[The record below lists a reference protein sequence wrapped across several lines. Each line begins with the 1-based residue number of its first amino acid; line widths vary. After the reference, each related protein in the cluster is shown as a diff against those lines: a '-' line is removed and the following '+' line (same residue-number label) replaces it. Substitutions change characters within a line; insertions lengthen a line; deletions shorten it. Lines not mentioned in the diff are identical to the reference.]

1 MRLET
6 ALYSSSQGLHT
17 HGNAISVV
25 GDNISNASTTGF
37 KSERVDFSDL
47 MPEGYELAQS
57 SVLGSAGSGSLI
69 TDVKTMY
76 EGGTIEYTGRSL
88 DTGIDG
94 NGFFILSDGNTNY
107 YSRAGDFQVRKDGT
121 VINNNGLA
129 LQGYLKDSTTLSD
142 ISVAGL
148 LSSSGKETTQM
159 ALTGN
164 VTSETPITTVLDNPT
179 TFKEINEAASF
190 IAGDIN
196 FYDSLGAR
204 HSMIL
209 AFYKTGVNEY
219 KAIGYT
225 NGSGVGKEEGGP
237 VKVSDAVTL
246 KFKEDGTLSDE
257 SKANA
262 KINVNMNYT
271 NGANA
276 GNFTID
282 VSNFTQYASVS
293 YISLADQD
301 GYSAS
306 SVKDYEFS
314 GDGNFYAIMED
325 DTRVFVANV
334 PLADA
339 IDRQTFKRVGD
350 SLYQYRGDSANIRI
364 ESSGTKGLGELKTA
378 SLEYSNVDIADE
390 FVSMILYQRAYQAN
404 SQVFNVTGT
413 LSENTIAMIRN

>member
-1 MRLET
+1 
-6 ALYSSSQGLHT
+6 
-17 HGNAISVV
+17 
-25 GDNISNASTTGF
+25 
-37 KSERVDFSDL
+37 
-47 MPEGYELAQS
+47 
-57 SVLGSAGSGSLI
+57 
-69 TDVKTMY
+69 
-76 EGGTIEYTGRSL
+76 
-88 DTGIDG
+88 
-94 NGFFILSDGNTNY
+94 
-107 YSRAGDFQVRKDGT
+107 
-121 VINNNGLA
+121 
-129 LQGYLKDSTTLSD
+129 
-142 ISVAGL
+142 
-148 LSSSGKETTQM
+148 
-159 ALTGN
+159 
-164 VTSETPITTVLDNPT
+164 
-179 TFKEINEAASF
+179 
-190 IAGDIN
+190 
-196 FYDSLGAR
+196 
-204 HSMIL
+204 
-209 AFYKTGVNEY
+209 
-219 KAIGYT
+219 
-225 NGSGVGKEEGGP
+225 
-237 VKVSDAVTL
+237 
-246 KFKEDGTLSDE
+246 
-257 SKANA
+257 
-262 KINVNMNYT
+262 MNYT

-350 SLYQYRGDSANIRI
+350 SLYQYRGDSSNIRI

-413 LSENTIAMIRN
+413 LIENTIAMIRN